1 MARRAAQRHRSAA
14 AAAAVVDASADTKI
28 EGKPTS
34 VPGLEMLMRQL
45 HEPEP
50 LMRARAAGVL
60 FNVAGFGPDC
70 RLAMLEQ
77 KALAAVVEALAS
89 DAGRGTTVALKHA
102 IEARLAGCR
111 STRRSTRRAARPST
125 SAAACRS
132 SACSARAPIVLT
144 TASTAIAYSTQGR
157 HRPGALDS
165 SVRSTDGAGVTTS
178 ALPRPARAAPP
189 PDPDA
194 PADSRPVEPD
204 EGEEAPNTKATYGTL
219 PLAKLGATHDSRSKV
234 SPDPTLTLHPHS
246 PTLTP
251 TQTPTQA
258 LTLLTPTPTRS
269 GALPLPLPLP
279 APRGP
284 SP

>member
-1 MARRAAQRHRSAA
+1 MACGALLNATASAA

-34 VPGLEMLMRQL
+34 VPGLEMLVRQL

-77 KALAAVVEALAS
+77 KTLAAVVEALAN

-102 IEARLAGCR
+102 IEARLAGCLLNAALNP
-111 STRRSTRRAARPST
+111 TCRAAIHECGGLKPLIGLLG
-125 SAAACRS
+125 S
-132 SACSARAPIVLT
+132 SGPIVLT
-144 TASTAIAYSTQGR
+144 TASTAIAYLNDKVE

-165 SVRSTDGAGVTTS
+165 SVRSTDGAGKVTYHK
-178 ALPRPARAAPP
+178 ARFHATGSGPPPP

-204 EGEEAPNTKATYGTL
+204 EGEEAPGTRTKATYGTL

-234 SPDPTLTLHPHS
+234 SPEPQP
-246 PTLTP
+246 
-251 TQTPTQA
+251 
-258 LTLLTPTPTRS
+258 
-269 GALPLPLPLP
+269 
-279 APRGP
+279 
-284 SP
+284 